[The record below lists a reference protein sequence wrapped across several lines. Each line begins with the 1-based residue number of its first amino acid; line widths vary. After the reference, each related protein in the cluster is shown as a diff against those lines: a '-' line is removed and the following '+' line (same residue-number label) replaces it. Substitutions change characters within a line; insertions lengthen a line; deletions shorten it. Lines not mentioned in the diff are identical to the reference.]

1 MAGPPDQGDPCQTCP
16 AAPADL
22 LRSLTRAERLLSR
35 RLGAV
40 LADDGLTIEAWRV
53 LCLLADGQGHPMSE
67 VSAEASLPPGT
78 LTKLVDQLVD
88 RNLVFRRIDPLDRR
102 RIRAYLTARGR
113 REHDR
118 LDERVR
124 ASLAELRRPG
134 GHRPDRAA
142 RHLIARLDPAR
153 RRDPAEATS
162 ATPLI
167 GAAPTGLR
175 WRSCTDR
182 TCTIRTRTRRTRT
195 RSTCTDGSPWRWASR
210 ASARA
215 RRCPVGTTPR
225 SALGCQVTRERYT
238 CES

>member
-1 MAGPPDQGDPCQTCP
+1 MSDVPG
-16 AAPADL
+16 APADL

-40 LADDGLTIEAWRV
+40 LADDALTIEAWRV

-118 LDERVR
+118 LDQRVR
-124 ASLAELRRPG
+124 ASLAELGIVGTGNVGTGNAKPG
-134 GHRPDRAA
+134 GAGLDTTESSNPDLPPTADLVGQLDD
-142 RHLIARLDPAR
+142 LIGRLDPAR
-153 RRDPAEATS
+153 RDDPASRQDPARHLDPAGS
-162 ATPLI
+162 QDPARHLDPARSQDPARRDSRVDA
-167 GAAPTGLR
+167 GAAGGLHR
-175 WRSCTDR
+175 
-182 TCTIRTRTRRTRT
+182 
-195 RSTCTDGSPWRWASR
+195 
-210 ASARA
+210 
-215 RRCPVGTTPR
+215 
-225 SALGCQVTRERYT
+225 
-238 CES
+238 

>member
-1 MAGPPDQGDPCQTCP
+1 MSDVPG
-16 AAPADL
+16 APADL

-40 LADDGLTIEAWRV
+40 LAEDALSIEAWRV

-88 RNLVFRRIDPLDRR
+88 RNLVFRRIDPMDRR

-124 ASLAELRRPG
+124 ANLAELGMPQVDG
-134 GHRPDRAA
+134 LTVQLAD
-142 RHLIARLDPAR
+142 LIGRLDPAR
-153 RRDPAEATS
+153 RRADA
-162 ATPLI
+162 I
-167 GAAPTGLR
+167 GPHR
-175 WRSCTDR
+175 
-182 TCTIRTRTRRTRT
+182 
-195 RSTCTDGSPWRWASR
+195 
-210 ASARA
+210 
-215 RRCPVGTTPR
+215 
-225 SALGCQVTRERYT
+225 
-238 CES
+238 

>member
-1 MAGPPDQGDPCQTCP
+1 MSDVPG
-16 AAPADL
+16 APADL

-40 LADDGLTIEAWRV
+40 LADEELTTEAWRV

-113 REHDR
+113 REHAR

-124 ASLAELRRPG
+124 ASLADLGVPAD
-134 GHRPDRAA
+134 PA
-142 RHLIARLDPAR
+142 LIGQLDDLIDRLDPAR
-153 RRDPAEATS
+153 RRDHAEATG
-162 ATPLI
+162 PH
-167 GAAPTGLR
+167 R
-175 WRSCTDR
+175 
-182 TCTIRTRTRRTRT
+182 
-195 RSTCTDGSPWRWASR
+195 
-210 ASARA
+210 
-215 RRCPVGTTPR
+215 
-225 SALGCQVTRERYT
+225 
-238 CES
+238 